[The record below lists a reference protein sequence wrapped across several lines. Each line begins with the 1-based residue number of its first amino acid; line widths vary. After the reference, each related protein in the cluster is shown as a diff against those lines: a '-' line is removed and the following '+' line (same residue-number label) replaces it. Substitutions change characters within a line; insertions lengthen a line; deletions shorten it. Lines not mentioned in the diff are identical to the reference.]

1 MVDDTA
7 LDPRTAAW
15 LAASSPAILL
25 TGLGFTGS
33 NSGDFRW
40 IEEEVA
46 DGPLIVATF
55 VTPLSFK
62 SGDSE
67 AGPGCFEAGEILSL
81 VRGASFFGTETTVSV
96 RVRRPMSLGSIDEG
110 VAGWRDGDGVR
121 DPSLARS
128 CMRCPIGGSWNGA
141 RSRPPWACGDD
152 SRTAPG
158 LSKTNDGAFDDGGV
172 LSQSSVASENGFERA
187 ANVGCKNR
195 PRLPSD
201 VARGRP
207 PSCPALSWP
216 CCCSS

>member
-96 RVRRPMSLGSIDEG
+96 
-110 VAGWRDGDGVR
+110 
-121 DPSLARS
+121 
-128 CMRCPIGGSWNGA
+128 
-141 RSRPPWACGDD
+141 
-152 SRTAPG
+152 
-158 LSKTNDGAFDDGGV
+158 
-172 LSQSSVASENGFERA
+172 
-187 ANVGCKNR
+187 
-195 PRLPSD
+195 
-201 VARGRP
+201 
-207 PSCPALSWP
+207 
-216 CCCSS
+216 